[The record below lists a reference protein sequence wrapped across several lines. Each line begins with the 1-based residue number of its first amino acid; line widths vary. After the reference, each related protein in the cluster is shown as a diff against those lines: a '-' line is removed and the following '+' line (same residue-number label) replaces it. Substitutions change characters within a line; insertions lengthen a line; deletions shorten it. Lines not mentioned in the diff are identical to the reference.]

1 MFGSS
6 SKRRRRRV
14 PAAELKPMPEGSWLF
29 RLYMAWM
36 KRGANRL

>member
-14 PAAELKPMPEGSWLF
+14 PAVETQPVREGSWLF

-36 KRGANRL
+36 KRGSNLP